1 MRKSKLGGGSIGDTV
16 GADCEVGSIQLTKS
30 YVVGL
35 ALVEV
40 GARGLGRCPL
50 SLLPVLEKDPTRER
64 VEPSFASLRGAVSG
78 LSSESSLCAALLD
91 DAMGRDN
98 PRSLPLLATPT
109 PHVSCVLYPEQSF
122 P

>member
-16 GADCEVGSIQLTKS
+16 VVDCEVGSMQLTKS

-35 ALVEV
+35 VLVEV
-40 GARGLGRCPL
+40 GAGGLWRCPL

-78 LSSESSLCAALLD
+78 LSSSSLCAALLE
-91 DAMGRDN
+91 DAIGKDN

-109 PHVSCVLYPEQSF
+109 PHVS
-122 P
+122 